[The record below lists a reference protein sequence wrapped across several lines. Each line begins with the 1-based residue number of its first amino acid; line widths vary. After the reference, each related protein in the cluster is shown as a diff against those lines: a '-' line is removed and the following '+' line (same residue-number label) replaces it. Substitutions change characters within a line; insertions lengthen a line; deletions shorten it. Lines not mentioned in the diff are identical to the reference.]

1 MLAINPGAVAV
12 WGKRATTLYTLGRFE
27 EGLESTDKALALNPD
42 FSEALDTR
50 GRILLEMNRIEEGLT
65 ALRQSGEHRGPPPP
79 ATEAKARHDAEQAA
93 YLAERG
99 ITVPPGKLYIHGG
112 ARIPGPAVNPA
123 NAEIVAK
130 TWAETTP
137 QVVVIDNLLTPEG
150 LAALREFCWG
160 STMWQRPYENGYL
173 GAMPEVGFAAPLLAQ
188 IAEEL
193 RATFPTVIG
202 DHGLRLLWGFKYD
215 SRLTGIN
222 MHADQAAVNVNFWI
236 TPDEANLNPDRGG
249 IVIYNANAPAD
260 WDAADYNG
268 NDPRVRDFLA
278 RVDAKPVVV
287 PYRANRAVIFDSDL
301 FHETDVLAFKEG
313 YLNRRINL
321 TMLFGRR
328 TFYGG

>member
-1 MLAINPGAVAV
+1 
-12 WGKRATTLYTLGRFE
+12 
-27 EGLESTDKALALNPD
+27 
-42 FSEALDTR
+42 
-50 GRILLEMNRIEEGLT
+50 
-65 ALRQSGEHRGPPPP
+65 
-79 ATEAKARHDAEQAA
+79 
-93 YLAERG
+93 
-99 ITVPPGKLYIHGG
+99 
-112 ARIPGPAVNPA
+112 
-123 NAEIVAK
+123 
-130 TWAETTP
+130 
-137 QVVVIDNLLTPEG
+137 
-150 LAALREFCWG
+150 
-160 STMWQRPYENGYL
+160 
-173 GAMPEVGFAAPLLAQ
+173 
-188 IAEEL
+188 
-193 RATFPTVIG
+193 
-202 DHGLRLLWGFKYD
+202 
-215 SRLTGIN
+215 

-268 NDPRVRDFLA
+268 NDPRVRDVLA